1 MARVR
6 AALLAAGRGVRMGGQ
21 KPKTLLPVGDKEPLL
36 YYLLEGLKRAG
47 VEDLLV
53 VTGYKPTDVQDY
65 VTQHWGAENVAFTW
79 NARYASWG
87 NFHTLRM
94 ALDQS
99 PGFDLLAIN
108 SDIVVHPDVFRRAIR
123 KEGDLVLAV
132 QRRRDLDPEDMR
144 TQLNGDR
151 VVSVSKNLHMARSH
165 GEFCGVSLLRGRA
178 HRLYGDISNGW
189 EWRADTTGY
198 YEDVYNQMAGRLDT
212 RAVQVAAGEYAEVD
226 VPGDRNGA
234 LKVIERHFQASP
246 A

>member
-1 MARVR
+1 
-6 AALLAAGRGVRMGGQ
+6 MGGAT
-21 KPKTLLPVGDKEPLL
+21 PKTLLPVGEKEPLL

-53 VTGYKPTDVQDY
+53 VTGYKPMEVQNY
-65 VTQHWGAENVAFTW
+65 VTEHWGAENLAFTW

-99 PGFDLLAIN
+99 PAFELLVIN
-108 SDIVVHPDVFRRAIR
+108 SDIVVHPDVYRRAIR
-123 KEGDLVLAV
+123 KDGDLLLAV
-132 QRRRDLDPEDMR
+132 QRRRDLEQEDMR
-144 TQLNGDR
+144 VQLNGDN
-151 VVSVSKNLHMARSH
+151 VVSVSKDLHMARSH

-178 HRLYGDISNGW
+178 HRIYGDISNGW

-198 YEDVYNQMAGRLDT
+198 YEDVFNQMAGRLDM

-226 VPGDRNGA
+226 VPDDTDGA
-234 LKVIERHFQASP
+234 LKVIERHFQAS
-246 A
+246 AA